1 MLLVLMSPGSW
12 GEEGGFADEW
22 KLIINFPMLWLPDI
36 EGEIDVDGELINVDT
51 PISDT
56 LHNLDF
62 GFIGEI
68 YARHGPWMLG
78 LRVMHLDTSSGSRI
92 GPVGLL
98 PGLPPLV
105 GEYDVTVESS
115 LFTSDV
121 IGGYTLNDY
130 IALYTG
136 VRRSGLNMR
145 VRTRANEEGSGI
157 VELPGR
163 VTITDEALYDWI
175 GGVALTAPLGDS
187 GKWRA
192 VLEADTLI
200 DGDNDTNY

>member
-1 MLLVLMSPGSW
+1 
-12 GEEGGFADEW
+12 
-22 KLIINFPMLWLPDI
+22 
-36 EGEIDVDGELINVDT
+36 
-51 PISDT
+51 
-56 LHNLDF
+56 
-62 GFIGEI
+62 
-68 YARHGPWMLG
+68 MLG

-130 IALYTG
+130 IALYTE

-145 VRTRANEEGSGI
+145 VRTCANEEGSGI

-175 GGVALTAPLGDS
+175 GGVALTAPLGHS

-200 DGDNDTNY
+200 DGDNDTNYQLNGFIAHHFNERHSVWFGYRYLNMVRSMRVEGSRVETDFVQSGPTLGWAFTF